1 MNKSKK
7 IPENTLRQM
16 KIKSTTFPNLWN
28 AAKEVLRGKFIV
40 IQVYLKKTRKIS
52 NKQPT
57 WTSNGIRKKITN
69 KAQNQKKEGNIK
81 DQKGN
86 K

>member
-16 KIKSTTFPNLWN
+16 KNKKHNFPKFMD
-28 AAKEVLRGKFIV
+28 AAKKEILRGKLIV

-57 WTSNGIRKKITN
+57 
-69 KAQNQKKEGNIK
+69 
-81 DQKGN
+81 
-86 K
+86 

>member
-16 KIKSTTFPNLWN
+16 KIKSTTFPNLWD
-28 AAKEVLRGKFIV
+28 AAKEILRGKLIV
-40 IQVYLKKTRKIS
+40 IQVYLKKTRKTS

-57 WTSNGIRKKITN
+57 
-69 KAQNQKKEGNIK
+69 
-81 DQKGN
+81 
-86 K
+86 